1 MGSPGLEG
9 GVKGRS
15 VQFGEQVSLGVLTL
29 QTGLVFAVLVP
40 KVVSGDE
47 RPLEG
52 FRVIIVGR

>member
-15 VQFGEQVSLGVLTL
+15 VQFGEVSLGVLAL